1 MGRGRQKAKH
11 TKVARELKY
20 FSPNTD
26 LTALEKE
33 IGHIPPASS
42 AFAGDDEPD
51 GSSLGHRL
59 RDGFE
64 GGRGTAPA
72 AAARHEPAAAGA
84 ALVLCSTQQMAQQVI
99 KIGHDGTFSDAMVHF
114 A

>member
-33 IGHIPPASS
+33 IGHIAPANTG
-42 AFAGDDEPD
+42 FAGDSEPEYEDKWADLYADDSDED
-51 GSSLGHRL
+51 SEEAEEDR
-59 RDGFE
+59 R
-64 GGRGTAPA
+64 
-72 AAARHEPAAAGA
+72 
-84 ALVLCSTQQMAQQVI
+84 
-99 KIGHDGTFSDAMVHF
+99 
-114 A
+114 

>member
-33 IGHIPPASS
+33 IGHIVPAPR
-42 AFAGDDEPD
+42 ATGIDAEPEYEDKWADLYGDDSEAEDETEDEPD
-51 GSSLGHRL
+51 
-59 RDGFE
+59 
-64 GGRGTAPA
+64 
-72 AAARHEPAAAGA
+72 
-84 ALVLCSTQQMAQQVI
+84 AQ
-99 KIGHDGTFSDAMVHF
+99 K
-114 A
+114 